1 MKVKATCP
9 TCSTRLTALHD
20 KKLWRTCNACNRTN
34 PRQYPYCGWCASP
47 MENTE
52 MRAKLSEVATP
63 PGGWPSLASELV
75 EVRFFIEQGNFADAF
90 ELLAILKQRHPLHP
104 ELEEFTQNPN
114 NIRADTGVQQVVDGV
129 LANSASLSETQVPR
143 RAAVR
148 WDAPQAKGTAH
159 ATGSHLP
166 ISPVEFDDEPPKK
179 PKKKKKQTKRAGK
192 ATRRGHQA
200 VGSMPVV
207 PIIPDEVRLKSPARR
222 RANEKA
228 KEKVDDKPADKASE
242 APNLETKSRLRTKR
256 YEPLKTPLV
265 TSPVPGAPIE
275 SVPAPEPLRTPL
287 PKPAA
292 DIEARPM
299 ATPIRK
305 TVAQSQPLPV
315 ANEEGETNL
324 HRVQKHNTLPID
336 ASEIEEL
343 APRSGVLYSEPDTEE
358 EEERVAAER
367 RTATRRGLAE
377 AAARAKVEAAAQA
390 AAERARRLA
399 QEARQHAEEQEAREA
414 EEAAEA
420 ARLALEEAVAELP
433 DRPGAQ
439 TGSTHVGPAPE
450 TPAQTGDTAVQA
462 VPEAP
467 PRTGDTEVG
476 EPPQMPAGATGDTA
490 VGPPPAG
497 AAPQPAAANPAG
509 VGDGDHPAPAPADGV
524 VERSA
529 PQVKVDTV
537 VGKPPSAD
545 PNFVP
550 PKGLTMAVDAL
561 QPPAP
566 FEEKGKAARKKGRGR
581 GRGKRAM
588 KPRKRSGK
596 LTPVNA
602 EQQQERAEKARRR
615 AARFGSTIVGK

>member
-1 MKVKATCP
+1 MKAKATCP
-9 TCSTRLTALHD
+9 TCETRLTALHD

-34 PRQYPYCGWCASP
+34 PKGFPYCGWCASP

-52 MRAKLSEVATP
+52 MRARLSEVATP

-75 EVRFFIEQGNFADAF
+75 EVRFFIDQGNFADAF

-104 ELEEFTQNPN
+104 ELEEFTQNPRN
-114 NIRADTGVQQVVDGV
+114 VRADTGVQQVVDGV

-148 WDAPQAKGTAH
+148 WDAPQAKGTPH

-166 ISPVEFDDEPPKK
+166 ISPSEFDEDPPKK
-179 PKKKKKQTKRAGK
+179 KRSSK
-192 ATRRGHQA
+192 ATRRGHRA
-200 VGSMPVV
+200 VAAMPVV
-207 PIIPDEVRLKSPARR
+207 PIIPDEVRLRSPAARKK
-222 RANEKA
+222 AELEK
-228 KEKVDDKPADKASE
+228 
-242 APNLETKSRLRTKR
+242 KSRLKTKR
-256 YEPLKTPLV
+256 YEPLKTPQV
-265 TSPVPGAPIE
+265 TAPVPGAPVE
-275 SVPAPEPLRTPL
+275 SVPAPEPVRQPI

-299 ATPIRK
+299 ATPIKK
-305 TVAQSQPLPV
+305 TVAQSQPLPKT
-315 ANEEGETNL
+315 EEVDNGQ
-324 HRVQKHNTLPID
+324 HRVQKHNTEPID
-336 ASEIEEL
+336 ASELEEL

-358 EEERVAAER
+358 EEERAAAER

-390 AAERARRLA
+390 AAARARR
-399 QEARQHAEEQEAREA
+399 EAEAARRQAEKDEREA
-414 EEAAEA
+414 EEAVEA
-420 ARLALEEAVAELP
+420 ARVALEEAVAEIP

-439 TGSTHVGPAPE
+439 TGSTHVGPAPQ
-450 TPAQTGDTAVQA
+450 TPAQTGNTAVQSA
-462 VPEAP
+462 PEAP
-467 PRTGDTEVG
+467 ARTGNTEVG
-476 EPPQMPAGATGDTA
+476 EHPSKPAGATGDTA

-497 AAPQPAAANPAG
+497 AAPQPSAANPAG
-509 VGDGDHPAPAPADGV
+509 GGDSESPAPAPADGV

-529 PQVKVDTV
+529 PVVKVDTV

-566 FEEKGKAARKKGRGR
+566 FEEKEKASRKKGRGR
-581 GRGKRAM
+581 RGKRAM

-596 LTPVNA
+596 LTPVNP

>member
-1 MKVKATCP
+1 MNAKAICP
-9 TCSTRLTALHD
+9 TCETRLTALHD

-34 PRQYPYCGWCASP
+34 PKGFPYCGWCASP

-52 MRAKLSEVATP
+52 MRARLSEVATP

-75 EVRFFIEQGNFADAF
+75 EVRFFIAQGNFADAF
-90 ELLAILKQRHPLHP
+90 ELLAILKQRYPLHP
-104 ELEEFTQNPN
+104 QLEDFTKSPH

-129 LANSASLSETQVPR
+129 LANSRSLSETQVPR

-148 WDAPQAKGTAH
+148 WDAPQAKGTPH
-159 ATGSHLP
+159 STGSHLP
-166 ISPVEFDDEPPKK
+166 ISPSEFDEEPPKK
-179 PKKKKKQTKRAGK
+179 KRSGK
-192 ATRRGHQA
+192 ATRRGHRA
-200 VGSMPVV
+200 VAAMPVV
-207 PIIPDEVRLKSPARR
+207 PIIPDEVRLRSPAARKK
-222 RANEKA
+222 AELEK
-228 KEKVDDKPADKASE
+228 
-242 APNLETKSRLRTKR
+242 KSRLKTKR
-256 YEPLKTPLV
+256 YEPIKTPQV
-265 TSPVPGAPIE
+265 TAPVAGAPIE
-275 SVPAPEPLRTPL
+275 SVPAPEPVRQPV

-292 DIEARPM
+292 EIEARPM
-299 ATPIRK
+299 ATPIKK

-315 ANEEGETNL
+315 TGDEGETGL
-324 HRVQKHNTLPID
+324 HRVQKHNTEPID
-336 ASEIEEL
+336 AAELEEL

-390 AAERARRLA
+390 AAARARR
-399 QEARQHAEEQEAREA
+399 EAEAARLRAEEDEREA
-414 EEAAEA
+414 EGAAEA
-420 ARLALEEAVAELP
+420 ARVALEEAVAELT

-439 TGSTHVGPAPE
+439 TGRTHVGPAPQG
-450 TPAQTGDTAVQA
+450 PAQTGDTAVQS

-467 PRTGDTEVG
+467 ARTGNTEVG
-476 EPPQMPAGATGDTA
+476 EPPSRPAGATGDTA
-490 VGPPPAG
+490 VGPPPSG
-497 AAPQPAAANPAG
+497 GAPQPAAANPAG
-509 VGDGDHPAPAPADGV
+509 VGDGDSPAPAPADGV
-524 VERSA
+524 VRRPA
-529 PQVKVDTV
+529 PVVKVDTV

-566 FEEKGKAARKKGRGR
+566 FEEKEKASRKKGQGR
-581 GRGKRAM
+581 RGKRSV

-596 LTPVNA
+596 LTPVNQ
-602 EQQQERAEKARRR
+602 EQQQERAEKARCR